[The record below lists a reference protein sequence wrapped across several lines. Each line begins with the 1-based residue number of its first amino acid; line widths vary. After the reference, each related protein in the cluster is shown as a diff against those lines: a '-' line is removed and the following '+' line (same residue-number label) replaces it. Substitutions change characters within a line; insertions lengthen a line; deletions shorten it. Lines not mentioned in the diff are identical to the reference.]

1 MIGWDGLKCH
11 GHVLKFRL
19 ACQTT
24 WRASVHSHWPQ
35 PHFAITP
42 QPTPIVF
49 GHFSLQGHLWVP
61 DHQMQWLLFS
71 THLILSTTHSCSS
84 LQLGCSLS
92 LPLTSPLVL
101 SLSLSWSSLTN
112 FLIQASFLPTLSSPS
127 APLVEGSL
135 AWTSH
140 LPSLSIPDLHFHCQ
154 LNWSVVSR
162 DSHVPRLK
170 YKPDLPPLL
179 CFFFYFL
186 LNLCYSSFSHL
197 HYKSWKCSQ
206 ECIRLWIHLVHTMTF
221 STFVNTC
228 LIN

>member
-1 MIGWDGLKCH
+1 
-11 GHVLKFRL
+11 
-19 ACQTT
+19 
-24 WRASVHSHWPQ
+24 
-35 PHFAITP
+35 
-42 QPTPIVF
+42 
-49 GHFSLQGHLWVP
+49 
-61 DHQMQWLLFS
+61 MQWLLFS
-71 THLILSTTHSCSS
+71 TRLILSTTRSCSS
-84 LQLGCSLS
+84 LQLGCSLG
-92 LPLTSPLVL
+92 LPLTSPLVV
-101 SLSLSWSSLTN
+101 SPSLSWSSLTN

-127 APLVEGSL
+127 APIVEGSL

-154 LNWSVVSR
+154 LNQSVVSR

-170 YKPDLPPLL
+170 YKPDLPLLL

-186 LNLCYSSFSHL
+186 LNSWYSSFSHL

-206 ECIRLWIHLVHTMTF
+206 ECIRLWIHLVHTTTF